1 MSEENKVSNEA
12 VADSGTENNVQ
23 ENAQSELIAEI
34 ANSKKY
40 RKRAQDAE
48 TKLGDVQ
55 KQLEAHKTAKLKE
68 KEEYKTLYE
77 GEVSK
82 VEELSPYKEK
92 YEGLVEQRKSKLL
105 ERLPEDKRETFKNK
119 DLDVL
124 EFMVSELKT
133 KTQEPSARNLVG
145 TKNTEFGGY
154 GSFAEWAEKDPIGY
168 ESQNRSNS
176 AKGIKIG
183 YGGQQKPS

>member
-1 MSEENKVSNEA
+1 MSEENQVSNET
-12 VADSGTENNVQ
+12 VVEQGTENVAQ
-23 ENAQSELIAEI
+23 ESAQNEYIAE
-34 ANSKKY
+34 SKKY

-48 TKLGDVQ
+48 TKLANLE
-55 KQLEAHKTAKLKE
+55 KQLETQQNAKLKE
-68 KEEYKTLYE
+68 NEEFKTLAEKYE
-77 GEVSK
+77 AQVN
-82 VEELSPYKEK
+82 ELNPYKEK
-92 YEGLVEQRKSKLL
+92 YEGIVEQRRSVLL

-154 GSFAEWAEKDPIGY
+154 TSFAEWAEKDPIGY
-168 ESQNRSNS
+168 ESQNSSNAS
-176 AKGIKIG
+176 KGIKVG
-183 YGGQQKPS
+183 YGS

>member
-1 MSEENKVSNEA
+1 MSEENKVSNETVVDNGA
-12 VADSGTENNVQ
+12 ESVTQEVAQNEY
-23 ENAQSELIAEI
+23 IAE
-34 ANSKKY
+34 SKKY

-48 TKLGDVQ
+48 TRLANLE
-55 KQLEAHKTAKLKE
+55 KQLETQQNQKLKE
-68 KEEYKTLYE
+68 KEEYKTLAEKYE
-77 GEVSK
+77 AQVND
-82 VEELSPYKEK
+82 LNPYKDK
-92 YEGLVEQRKSKLL
+92 YEGLVEQRRNVLL

-168 ESQNRSNS
+168 ESQNSSNAS
-176 AKGIKIG
+176 KGIKVG
-183 YGGQQKPS
+183 YGS

>member
-1 MSEENKVSNEA
+1 MTEEKTVSNET
-12 VADSGTENNVQ
+12 VVDNGTENVTQ
-23 ENAQSELIAEI
+23 ESAQNEYIAE
-34 ANSKKY
+34 SKKY

-48 TKLGDVQ
+48 NRLANLE
-55 KQLEAHKTAKLKE
+55 KQLETQQNQKLKE
-68 KEEYKTLYE
+68 KEEYKTLAEKYE
-77 GEVSK
+77 AQVN
-82 VEELSPYKEK
+82 ELNPYKDK
-92 YEGLVEQRKSKLL
+92 YEGLVEQRRNVLL

-154 GSFAEWAEKDPIGY
+154 ASFAEWAEKDPIGY
-168 ESQNRSNS
+168 ASNNTS
-176 AKGIKIG
+176 SGAKGIKIG
-183 YGGQQKPS
+183 YGGE

>member
-1 MSEENKVSNEA
+1 MSEENQVSKET
-12 VADSGTENNVQ
+12 VVEQDTENVTQ
-23 ENAQSELIAEI
+23 ESAQNEYIAE
-34 ANSKKY
+34 SKKY

-48 TKLGDVQ
+48 TKLANLE
-55 KQLEAHKTAKLKE
+55 KQLETQQNQKLKE
-68 KEEYKTLYE
+68 KEEYKTLAEKYE
-77 GEVSK
+77 AQVN
-82 VEELSPYKEK
+82 ELNPYKDK
-92 YEGLVEQRKSKLL
+92 YEGLVEQRRNVLL

-168 ESQNRSNS
+168 ESQNSTS
-176 AKGIKIG
+176 TGKGIKLG
-183 YGGQQKPS
+183 YGS

>member
-1 MSEENKVSNEA
+1 MSEENKVSNET
-12 VADSGTENNVQ
+12 VVEKGTENVTQ
-23 ENAQSELIAEI
+23 ELAQNEYIAE
-34 ANSKKY
+34 SKKY

-48 TKLGDVQ
+48 NRLANLE
-55 KQLEAHKTAKLKE
+55 KQLETQANTKLKE
-68 KEEYKTLYE
+68 KEEYKTLAEKYE
-77 GEVSK
+77 AQVND
-82 VEELSPYKEK
+82 LNPYKDK
-92 YEGLVEQRKSKLL
+92 YEGLVEQRRNVLL

-124 EFMVSELKT
+124 EFLVSELKT

-154 GSFAEWAEKDPIGY
+154 TSFAEWAEKDPIGY

-176 AKGIKIG
+176 AKGIKVG
-183 YGGQQKPS
+183 YGS

>member
-1 MSEENKVSNEA
+1 MSEEQVVSNEA
-12 VADSGTENNVQ
+12 EVETGTENVTQ
-23 ENAQSELIAEI
+23 DNAQNEYIAE
-34 ANSKKY
+34 SKKY

-48 TKLGDVQ
+48 NKLANLE
-55 KQLEAHKTAKLKE
+55 KQLETQQNQKLKE
-68 KEEYKTLYE
+68 KEEYKTLAEKYE
-77 GEVSK
+77 AQVN
-82 VEELSPYKEK
+82 ELNPFKEK
-92 YEGLVEQRKSKLL
+92 YETLVDQRKSKLL

-154 GSFAEWAEKDPIGY
+154 SSFAEWAEKDPIGY
-168 ESQNRSNS
+168 ESQNRSNAS
-176 AKGIKIG
+176 KGIKVG
-183 YGGQQKPS
+183 YGS

>member
-1 MSEENKVSNEA
+1 MSEENQVSNEA
-12 VADSGTENNVQ
+12 VVDNGAESVTQ
-23 ENAQSELIAEI
+23 EVAQNEYIAE
-34 ANSKKY
+34 SKKY

-48 TKLGDVQ
+48 NRLANLE
-55 KQLEAHKTAKLKE
+55 KQLETQQNQKLKE
-68 KEEYKTLYE
+68 KEEYKTLAEKYE
-77 GEVSK
+77 AQVND
-82 VEELSPYKEK
+82 LNPYKEK
-92 YEGLVEQRKSKLL
+92 YEGLVEQRRNVLL

-154 GSFAEWAEKDPIGY
+154 SSFAEWAEKDPIGY
-168 ESQNRSNS
+168 ESQNRSNAS
-176 AKGIKIG
+176 KGIKVG
-183 YGGQQKPS
+183 YGS

>member
-1 MSEENKVSNEA
+1 MSEENQVSNEA
-12 VADSGTENNVQ
+12 VVDNGAESVTQ
-23 ENAQSELIAEI
+23 EVAQNEYIAE
-34 ANSKKY
+34 SKKY

-48 TKLGDVQ
+48 TRLANLE
-55 KQLEAHKTAKLKE
+55 KQLETQQNQKLKE
-68 KEEYKTLYE
+68 KEEYKTLAEKYE
-77 GEVSK
+77 AQVND
-82 VEELSPYKEK
+82 LNPYKDK
-92 YEGLVEQRKSKLL
+92 YEGLVEQRRNVLL

-168 ESQNRSNS
+168 ESQNRSNTS
-176 AKGIKIG
+176 KGIKVG
-183 YGGQQKPS
+183 YGS

>member
-1 MSEENKVSNEA
+1 MSEENQVSKET
-12 VADSGTENNVQ
+12 VVEQDTENVTQ
-23 ENAQSELIAEI
+23 ESAQNEYIAE
-34 ANSKKY
+34 SKKY

-48 TKLGDVQ
+48 NRLANLE
-55 KQLEAHKTAKLKE
+55 KQLETQQNQKLKE
-68 KEEYKTLYE
+68 KEEYKTLAEKYE
-77 GEVSK
+77 AQVN
-82 VEELSPYKEK
+82 ELNPYKDK
-92 YEGLVEQRKSKLL
+92 YEGLVEQRRNVLL

-154 GSFAEWAEKDPIGY
+154 TSFAEWAEKDPIGY
-168 ESQNRSNS
+168 ASNNTS
-176 AKGIKIG
+176 SGAKGIKIG
-183 YGGQQKPS
+183 YGGE

>member
-1 MSEENKVSNEA
+1 MSEENQVSNET
-12 VADSGTENNVQ
+12 VVEQGTENVTQ
-23 ENAQSELIAEI
+23 ESAQNEYIAE
-34 ANSKKY
+34 SKKY

-48 TKLGDVQ
+48 NRLANLE
-55 KQLEAHKTAKLKE
+55 KQLETQQNQKLKE
-68 KEEYKTLYE
+68 KEEYKTLAEKYE
-77 GEVSK
+77 AQVN
-82 VEELSPYKEK
+82 ELNPYKEK
-92 YEGLVEQRKSKLL
+92 YEGLVEQRRNVLL

-168 ESQNRSNS
+168 ASQNTSNT

-183 YGGQQKPS
+183 YGGE

>member
-1 MSEENKVSNEA
+1 MSEEKVVSNEA
-12 VADSGTENNVQ
+12 VADNGTENVTQ
-23 ENAQSELIAEI
+23 DNAQNEYIAE
-34 ANSKKY
+34 SKKY

-48 TKLGDVQ
+48 NRLAELNKKLESQ
-55 KQLEAHKTAKLKE
+55 ENAKLKQ
-68 KEEYKTLYE
+68 KEEYKTLAEKYE
-77 GEVSK
+77 AQVN
-82 VEELSPYKEK
+82 ELNPFKEK
-92 YEGLVEQRKSKLL
+92 YETLVDQRRSKLL

-168 ESQNRSNS
+168 ESQNSTS
-176 AKGIKIG
+176 TGKGIKVG
-183 YGGQQKPS
+183 YGS

>member
-1 MSEENKVSNEA
+1 MSEETKVSNET
-12 VADSGTENNVQ
+12 VVDSGTENVTQ
-23 ENAQSELIAEI
+23 DNAQNEYIAE
-34 ANSKKY
+34 SKKY

-48 TKLGDVQ
+48 NRLAELN
-55 KQLEAHKTAKLKE
+55 KQLESQENAKLKQ
-68 KEEYKTLYE
+68 KEEYKTLAEKYE
-77 GEVSK
+77 AQVN
-82 VEELSPYKEK
+82 ELNPFKEK
-92 YEGLVEQRKSKLL
+92 YETLVNQRKSKLL

-168 ESQNRSNS
+168 ASQNSTNS
-176 AKGIKIG
+176 AKGIKLG
-183 YGGQQKPS
+183 YGGE

>member
-1 MSEENKVSNEA
+1 MSEEQVVSNEA
-12 VADSGTENNVQ
+12 EVETGTENVTQ
-23 ENAQSELIAEI
+23 DNAQNEYIAE
-34 ANSKKY
+34 SKKY

-48 TKLGDVQ
+48 NKLSNLQ
-55 KQLEAHKTAKLKE
+55 KQLESQQNQKLKE
-68 KEEYKTLYE
+68 KEEYKTLAEKYE
-77 GEVSK
+77 AQVN
-82 VEELSPYKEK
+82 ELNPYKDK
-92 YEGLVEQRKSKLL
+92 YEGLVEQRRNVLL

-154 GSFAEWAEKDPIGY
+154 SSFAEWAEKDPIGY
-168 ESQNRSNS
+168 ESQNSSNTG
-176 AKGIKIG
+176 KGIKVG
-183 YGGQQKPS
+183 YGS

>member
-1 MSEENKVSNEA
+1 MSEENQVSNET
-12 VADSGTENNVQ
+12 VVEQGTENVTQ
-23 ENAQSELIAEI
+23 ESAQNEYIAE
-34 ANSKKY
+34 SKKY

-48 TKLGDVQ
+48 NKLSNLQ
-55 KQLEAHKTAKLKE
+55 KQLETQQNQKLKE
-68 KEEYKTLYE
+68 KEEYKTLAEKYE
-77 GEVSK
+77 AQVN
-82 VEELSPYKEK
+82 ELNPYKEK
-92 YEGLVEQRKSKLL
+92 YEGLVEQRRNVLL

-154 GSFAEWAEKDPIGY
+154 SSFAEWAEKDPIGY
-168 ESQNRSNS
+168 ASNNTS
-176 AKGIKIG
+176 SGAKGIKIG
-183 YGGQQKPS
+183 YGGE

>member
-1 MSEENKVSNEA
+1 MSEENQVSNET
-12 VADSGTENNVQ
+12 VVEQGTENVAQ
-23 ENAQSELIAEI
+23 ESAQNEYIAE
-34 ANSKKY
+34 SKKY

-48 TKLGDVQ
+48 NRLAELNKKLESQ
-55 KQLEAHKTAKLKE
+55 ENAKLKQ
-68 KEEYKTLYE
+68 KEEYKTLAEKYE
-77 GEVSK
+77 AQVN
-82 VEELSPYKEK
+82 ELNPFKEK
-92 YEGLVEQRKSKLL
+92 YETLVDQRRSKLL

-154 GSFAEWAEKDPIGY
+154 ASYGEWAEKDPIGY
-168 ESQNRSNS
+168 ASQNSTNS
-176 AKGIKIG
+176 AKGIKLG
-183 YGGQQKPS
+183 YGGE